1 MIQGHL
7 YTEGIVKSDYPD
19 QIKAQI
25 AALPSDCEVIIH
37 HIKSPGGD
45 VYAAWKAIPELMKI
59 GKPVKAIVEG
69 EASSIASWLMVAGTS
84 EVEATDPSTFMI
96 HEPFFPPGVLTDA
109 MGVDDLGGAKIEL
122 EQIRQSMAEAYAKKT
137 KRPVEEMLAMMKNK
151 TRLNA
156 QMAKSMGLV
165 DKVIANE
172 PFRIAAMVE
181 EFGKDFKA
189 FKQEIMGLFK
199 SRVVAVTAVD
209 LPAKDGKV
217 VKVET
222 ENGDLVG
229 KPASIDGQPC
239 TGEVAL
245 ADGRVLLCENGM
257 VKEVKTAAPQET
269 AEQAL
274 QRRITEMQS
283 QLQALEAD
291 KVKAEAEKKAAAE
304 KIAAETATKA
314 LEEEKLK
321 VAALAKELEE
331 AKNKTV
337 GPDGKPNEGTIPNR
351 TPSAMDKKIDAGVR
365 ASRSFIAEHMPWLER
380 HYKGGKFEDGTDFNS
395 YRNGGPNAVSILETN
410 LNYTWNGILDTELFF
425 KPTLGSPAL
434 SELANIDLG
443 ASHLKRYH
451 IAPNADKILKPYTGC
466 DQAVTGTALDITSKF
481 IQIKPFRMKEK
492 WCKDDFTNQLS
503 GSYNEL
509 AQNWLKTGNAS
520 FDPAGT
526 PVERI
531 VMNLLKDSLRRDV
544 FRRVSFGDT
553 TSSNADYNQIDGYWQ
568 SLIDQSGASNYCVY
582 RYGSALGTGTLSAN
596 TASAYFEGIFNNSSL
611 LLKQEGVDMGKAKF
625 LVTRSVWENYYTT
638 LVGVG
643 AVTEAAYAD
652 YKNGVKNLTFRG
664 IPVIPVT
671 LWDSFLADSNNP
683 LSSTT
688 RHLISF
694 TTTDNHIIGVENTG
708 DLQAIKSWF
717 SDDDNV
723 RYYSAQMSFGFLGA
737 IHCELSTISY

>member
-209 LPAKDGKV
+209 LPAKDGGKV

-314 LEEEKLK
+314 LEE
-321 VAALAKELEE
+321 
-331 AKNKTV
+331 
-337 GPDGKPNEGTIPNR
+337 
-351 TPSAMDKKIDAGVR
+351 
-365 ASRSFIAEHMPWLER
+365 
-380 HYKGGKFEDGTDFNS
+380 
-395 YRNGGPNAVSILETN
+395 
-410 LNYTWNGILDTELFF
+410 
-425 KPTLGSPAL
+425 
-434 SELANIDLG
+434 
-443 ASHLKRYH
+443 
-451 IAPNADKILKPYTGC
+451 
-466 DQAVTGTALDITSKF
+466 
-481 IQIKPFRMKEK
+481 
-492 WCKDDFTNQLS
+492 
-503 GSYNEL
+503 
-509 AQNWLKTGNAS
+509 
-520 FDPAGT
+520 
-526 PVERI
+526 
-531 VMNLLKDSLRRDV
+531 
-544 FRRVSFGDT
+544 
-553 TSSNADYNQIDGYWQ
+553 
-568 SLIDQSGASNYCVY
+568 
-582 RYGSALGTGTLSAN
+582 
-596 TASAYFEGIFNNSSL
+596 
-611 LLKQEGVDMGKAKF
+611 
-625 LVTRSVWENYYTT
+625 
-638 LVGVG
+638 
-643 AVTEAAYAD
+643 
-652 YKNGVKNLTFRG
+652 
-664 IPVIPVT
+664 
-671 LWDSFLADSNNP
+671 
-683 LSSTT
+683 
-688 RHLISF
+688 
-694 TTTDNHIIGVENTG
+694 
-708 DLQAIKSWF
+708 
-717 SDDDNV
+717 
-723 RYYSAQMSFGFLGA
+723 
-737 IHCELSTISY
+737 